1 MTNLD
6 RETLRRL
13 AELAGLSLTDAE
25 LDALGPGLERALG
38 SLSGLERLPLSDIEP
53 TTQYRVL

>member
-13 AELAGLSLTDAE
+13 AELAGFSLSDAE

-38 SLSGLERLPLSDIEP
+38 SLSRLERLPLSDIEP